1 MPGPETAWI
10 RANASRMDPEL
21 RARLVA
27 SYRPPR
33 WTPCW
38 FAPRVVSA
46 RQRFER
52 IPVIIQTTAECPQE
66 ARIRMVGEL
75 RRHRCRHVRDL
86 SIVRS
91 VAAEVPVD
99 HVPELLSDPRV
110 DRVTYDRAVHALLDV
125 AAPTVFAP
133 EQWEG
138 GLMGEG
144 VTVAVIDTGIHP
156 HSDFT
161 TPENR
166 IVGFRDF
173 VSGRADP
180 YDDNGH
186 GTHVA
191 GIVGGNGSA
200 SGGQY
205 KGLAPEAGLVGVKVL
220 NALGAGSLSTVIE
233 GIQWSME
240 NREAFGIRIL
250 NLSLGSRAQESYRD
264 DPVAQ
269 AAGVAWDAGLVVCAA
284 AGNDGPQ
291 PRTIATPGIHPS
303 IITVGA
309 SDDRATPAR
318 DDDAIAAF
326 SSRGPTIDDLQK
338 PDLVAPGVEITA
350 ANAPKS
356 VLALQQGNKKGDYI
370 TLSGTSMATPVCAG
384 IAALVLQ
391 REPGLTPDGVKERLV
406 SSGESLGEDANT
418 EGSGLVSARTAVSG
432 SEARAV

>member
-10 RANASRMDPEL
+10 RANAARMDREL

-33 WTPCW
+33 WMPCW
-38 FAPRVVSA
+38 FAPNVVSA
-46 RQRFER
+46 RQHFER
-52 IPVIIQTTAECPQE
+52 IPVIIQTTPDCPRE
-66 ARIRMVGEL
+66 DRIRMVDEL

-99 HVPELLSDPRV
+99 YVAELVADPRV
-110 DRVTYDRAVHALLDV
+110 DRVTYDREVRALLDV

-156 HSDFT
+156 HRDFT

-166 IVGFRDF
+166 IAGFRDF
-173 VSGRADP
+173 ISGRADP

-191 GIVGGNGSA
+191 GIVAGNGSA

-205 KGLAPEAGLVGVKVL
+205 TGIAPEAGLVGVKVL

-233 GIQWSME
+233 GIQWCVE
-240 NREAFGIRIL
+240 NREAFGIRVL
-250 NLSLGSRAQESYRD
+250 NLSLGSPAQDSYRD

-269 AAGVAWDAGLVVCAA
+269 AAGAAWDAGLVVCAA

-303 IITVGA
+303 VLTVGA
-309 SDDRATPAR
+309 SDDRATPDR
-318 DDDAIAAF
+318 GDDAIAAF
-326 SSRGPTIDDLQK
+326 SSRGPTVDDLQK

-391 REPGLTPDGVKERLV
+391 HEPGLTPDGVKERLV

-418 EGSGLVSARTAVSG
+418 EGSGLVSARTAVRR
-432 SEARAV
+432 SEARAL